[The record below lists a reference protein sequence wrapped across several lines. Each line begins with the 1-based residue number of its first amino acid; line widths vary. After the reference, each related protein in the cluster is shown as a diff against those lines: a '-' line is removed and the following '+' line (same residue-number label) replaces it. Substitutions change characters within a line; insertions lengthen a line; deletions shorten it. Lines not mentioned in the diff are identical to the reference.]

1 MLLPSLSYNSGV
13 GWGAQEDFWRVEFT
27 QGGVERTYWD
37 RQKSPLRAGVPDQPT
52 MSVCLGWDLEH
63 WLYL

>member
-27 QGGVERTYWD
+27 QGGVLWPGLA
-37 RQKSPLRAGVPDQPT
+37 PLEGALLACSVPLASCPGV
-52 MSVCLGWDLEH
+52 
-63 WLYL
+63 